1 MKTSNRFMS
10 KLLRAGLTGSSALVF
25 AATAMVGVAVT
36 APSGTALAQS
46 TGVDEIV
53 VTARRRSESIQDVP
67 VAVSALSAGQLE
79 RGAIQTV
86 VDLEKLSPNVKLH
99 TIAQAGAALGAS
111 IRGMG
116 FDDLE
121 KTFEPTVGMSVD
133 GVFMASNA
141 GAVLDFFDIEAIEVL
156 RGPQGTLFGR
166 NTIAGVINIRR
177 TQPTGEYGLKVEAT
191 NASYN
196 RQDYKAV
203 MNMPLGD
210 RGGIKISLRD
220 LSSDSYV
227 RNVTRNERAQFQ
239 DSETAALTIRYDFTD
254 SLKATATVE
263 SYNHQTRVPDI
274 LATGT
279 SANVF
284 CGALGLGC
292 ATGSASLSRA
302 NDYKTAYSSEPLL
315 SYIQGKNATLNVEYT
330 GPNYTIKSITG
341 NMQFEEL
348 MDINSWG
355 APNPLF
361 KVVRDQ
367 EFEQTTQ
374 EFQFTSNYDGP
385 LNFVAGLYFLETDAF
400 LDSGPTSNFW
410 SQQDSE
416 ARAFFGE
423 LNYKL
428 DDNWELT
435 AGLRYTEEEKDFHLE
450 SFGLGAAASA
460 NRIARTNPTYVGIPP
475 TYEDDNTSYRLIA
488 KRKMDLGM
496 VYASYSTG
504 YRSGGFNAR
513 GVDPSTIG
521 PFNSEEVESIELGL
535 RAEPSES
542 TVINL
547 TVFTSDYTDKQE
559 NVVTDGAQCGLTAV
573 NTCTYIRNAGEV
585 SIDGVELET
594 VFRPSDALTVRG
606 SLGYLDASYD
616 SFPYQGVACPAG
628 CDIANR
634 APVVYAPEL
643 NWNLTFEHLT
653 VLSKGELMLSGS
665 YTYTDDSAGRAAYE
679 SYNPVTG
686 PDMIIDAYE
695 TLDLSAT
702 YTTETDMGSKVKLV
716 VYGTDVLE
724 AGNRINRLFDAGA
737 FAWGEMVP
745 RRQFGVTLG
754 LEF

>member
-1 MKTSNRFMS
+1 MKIANRFMS
-10 KLLRAGLTGSSALVF
+10 KVLRASLTGSSALVF

-36 APSGTALAQS
+36 APSSTALAQS

-99 TIAQAGAALGAS
+99 SIAQAGAALGAS

-121 KTFEPTVGMSVD
+121 KTYEPTVGMSVD

-141 GAVLDFFDIEAIEVL
+141 GAVLDFFDIESIEVL

-196 RQDYKAV
+196 RQDYKAIV
-203 MNMPLGD
+203 NMPLGD

-220 LSSDSYV
+220 LTSDSYV
-227 RNVTRNERAQFQ
+227 RNVTRDERAEFQ

-254 SLKATATVE
+254 SLKATATIE
-263 SYNHQTRVPDI
+263 SYNHQTQVPDI

-279 SANVF
+279 SDNVF
-284 CGALGLGC
+284 CSLGLGC

-302 NDYKTAYSSEPLL
+302 NDYKTAYSSDPLY
-315 SYIQGKNATLNVEYT
+315 SFIQGKNATLNVEYT
-330 GPNYTIKSITG
+330 GSNYTIKSITG
-341 NMQFEEL
+341 TMEFEEL

-355 APNPLF
+355 APTPLF
-361 KVVRDQ
+361 KVIRDQ
-367 EFEQTTQ
+367 EYEQTSQ
-374 EFQFTSNYDGP
+374 EFQFTSNFDGP
-385 LNFVAGLYFLETDAF
+385 LNFVAGLYFLETDAY
-400 LDSGPTSNFW
+400 LESGPTANFW
-410 SQQDSE
+410 SQQDAE

-423 LNYKL
+423 VNYQV
-428 DDNWELT
+428 DENWELT
-435 AGLRYTEEEKDFHLE
+435 AGLRYTEEEKDFHIE
-450 SFGLGAAASA
+450 RYANAA
-460 NRIARTNPTYVGIPP
+460 NRIAKTNPAYQAIPP

-488 KRKMDLGM
+488 KRKIDLGM

-504 YRSGGFNAR
+504 YRSGGWNAR
-513 GVDPSTIG
+513 GSDPFTIG
-521 PFNSEEVESIELGL
+521 PFDSEEVESIELGL
-535 RAEPSES
+535 RAEPSENS
-542 TVINL
+542 VINL

-559 NVVTDGAQCGLTAV
+559 QVVTDGTQCGGVSTG
-573 NTCTYIRNAGEV
+573 TCTFIRNAGEV
-585 SIDGVELET
+585 SIDGIELET

-606 SLGYLDASYD
+606 SLGYLDAEYD
-616 SFPYQGVACPAG
+616 EFIYAG
-628 CDIANR
+628 LGNIANR
-634 APVVYAPEL
+634 SKVVYAPEL
-643 NWNLTFEHLT
+643 NWNLTVEHLT

-665 YTYTDDSAGRAAYE
+665 YTYTDDSWGRAAYE
-679 SYNPVTG
+679 TYNPVTG
-686 PDMIIDAYE
+686 PDMIIDSYE

-702 YTTETDMGSKVKLV
+702 YMTETDTGSKVKLI

-737 FAWGEMVP
+737 FAWGELVP